1 MRGVYIEFTT
11 KASKNLQL
19 YIDGNPVAVGE
30 LRDLSF
36 DMEPEKPSVLGDM
49 QYIRSVGSSAQFEL
63 SIDGAHIN
71 RLVFYSLLYGR
82 KITNNYLKLHGGI
95 MVRNGGK
102 RKRWRKN

>member
-1 MRGVYIEFTT
+1 MGGVSIEFTT
-11 KASKNLQL
+11 RASKELEV
-19 YIDGNPVAVGE
+19 YIEGNPVAVGK

-36 DMEPEKPSVLGDM
+36 DMEPDEPSVLGDIPH
-49 QYIRSVGSSAQFEL
+49 IRSIGSPAQFEL
-63 SIDGAHIN
+63 SMSVTHIN
-71 RLVFYSLLYGR
+71 RLVLYSLLYGR